1 MLKGEKSDGEVE
13 YGKSETEHLWLPLKN
28 DHILLHVPMW
38 FGTMTLMTTWVVDWI
53 LDVRCTIDPS
63 IWISVLVLRM
73 LNYHGSALRK
83 RYWPSGP
90 MASNELERC
99 CLYGPQVHRLERIEN

>member
-1 MLKGEKSDGEVE
+1 MLKGEENDGEVE
-13 YGKSETEHLWLPLKN
+13 YGKSETEHLWLPFDN

-38 FGTMTLMTTWVVDWI
+38 FGTMTLTIWVVDWT
-53 LDVRCTIDPS
+53 LDVSYDVRCTIDPS

-83 RYWPSGP
+83 RYWQAMSSNVAVY
-90 MASNELERC
+90 MALTD
-99 CLYGPQVHRLERIEN
+99 